1 MSKQVWRIVLTVSLF
16 CGVAALA
23 DSLLKVSVEDQ
34 SSQPAAAVA
43 VQIMRGTDVV
53 ASSDTDET
61 GAAAS
66 PRLAPGHYSVIA
78 TKQGFEPAR
87 SEFDVGESGSSAIE
101 LTLVPTLAR
110 HEQIEVHDTV
120 TPIEEG
126 ASPPSTVTPQ
136 LARELPQR
144 PSTVT
149 DVLPLV
155 PGVLRATTGGL
166 HISGAGEHRGAL
178 IVNSADV
185 TDPATGQ
192 FGLTVPVDVVENL
205 WRGARARPCNQLTE
219 ILL

>member
-1 MSKQVWRIVLTVSLF
+1 MF
-16 CGVAALA
+16 
-23 DSLLKVSVEDQ
+23 
-34 SSQPAAAVA
+34 
-43 VQIMRGTDVV
+43 
-53 ASSDTDET
+53 
-61 GAAAS
+61 
-66 PRLAPGHYSVIA
+66 
-78 TKQGFEPAR
+78 
-87 SEFDVGESGSSAIE
+87 GESGSSAIE

-110 HEQIEVHDTV
+110 HEQIEVHDNV
-120 TPIEEG
+120 TPLEEG

-166 HISGAGEHRGAL
+166 QISGAGEHRGAL

-205 WRGARARPCNQLTE
+205 SVY
-219 ILL
+219 

>member
-1 MSKQVWRIVLTVSLF
+1 
-16 CGVAALA
+16 
-23 DSLLKVSVEDQ
+23 
-34 SSQPAAAVA
+34 
-43 VQIMRGTDVV
+43 
-53 ASSDTDET
+53 
-61 GAAAS
+61 
-66 PRLAPGHYSVIA
+66 
-78 TKQGFEPAR
+78 
-87 SEFDVGESGSSAIE
+87 
-101 LTLVPTLAR
+101 
-110 HEQIEVHDTV
+110 VHDTV
-120 TPIEEG
+120 TPIEEE

-144 PSTVT
+144 PSEVT

-166 HISGAGEHRGAL
+166 QISGAGEHRGAL